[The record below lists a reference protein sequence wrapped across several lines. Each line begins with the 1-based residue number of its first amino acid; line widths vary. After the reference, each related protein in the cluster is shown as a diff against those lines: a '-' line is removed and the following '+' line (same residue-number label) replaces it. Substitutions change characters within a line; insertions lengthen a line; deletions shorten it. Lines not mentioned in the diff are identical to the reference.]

1 MSCFGD
7 CLELGPP
14 PDMILSMPPP
24 PLSSFLLPRNALVAS
39 KHSGGSNGSGSGGN
53 NNNHSLLCSA
63 AFICEPS
70 LKANE
75 QSGLE
80 FVELPGNGVDDT
92 WVLVLIASCVG
103 VLLLGALLAMVLLKC
118 RDRFCFRCSSFG
130 YSYHDSNL
138 KQPPLHALAS
148 EPTTAKTAGFLA
160 GGTILYPTNHV
171 VHHGTNPHHPNHHHH
186 LHQPVAYGPDNR
198 TLWAAL
204 TPHGTQHFITESYG
218 GHPDDHYEV
227 IDYGRKHEQYIP
239 SGSVGGGSVIIGGS
253 GAPNGTLVKSKNS
266 FENSGFVDYDYEDP
280 TPLMESYGAG
290 HFDDMDSGY
299 QEPQEVL
306 GASLNR
312 SNANTTINRSTIVS
326 SPTRIEHPNMAPL
339 NLYPTV
345 QSQHRSGT
353 LSSTMGRK
361 SLGGSGGSTTGT
373 MSRRISDIKN

>member
-24 PLSSFLLPRNALVAS
+24 PLSSFLLPKNALVAAS
-39 KHSGGSNGSGSGGN
+39 KPNGNS
-53 NNNHSLLCSA
+53 NHSLLCSA

-70 LKANE
+70 LKAIE
-75 QSGLE
+75 QSGME
-80 FVELPGNGVDDT
+80 FIELPGNGMDDT
-92 WVLVLIASCVG
+92 WVLVLISSCVG
-103 VLLLGALLAMVLLKC
+103 VLLLGALLAMVLIKC
-118 RDRFCFRCSSFG
+118 RDSFG

-138 KQPPLHALAS
+138 KQPPLHALGTEPVVAS
-148 EPTTAKTAGFLA
+148 KAAVFMP
-160 GGTILYPTNHV
+160 GGTILYPTGH
-171 VHHGTNPHHPNHHHH
+171 VHHHSTHPHQHGG
-186 LHQPVAYGPDNR
+186 QPVYGPDNR

-218 GHPDDHYEV
+218 GNPEDHYEV

-239 SGSVGGGSVIIGGS
+239 AS
-253 GAPNGTLVKSKNS
+253 AHGTIVKSKNS

-280 TPLMESYGAG
+280 TPLMESYA

-306 GASLNR
+306 GSLGRPALSTAHRHN
-312 SNANTTINRSTIVS
+312 NPTIS
-326 SPTRIEHPNMAPL
+326 SPVPIEHPNLAPL

-345 QSQHRSGT
+345 QSHRSSTGLAIGQTGT
-353 LSSTMGRK
+353 LSSSSTIGRK
-361 SLGGSGGSTTGT
+361 SSTTGAGT
-373 MSRRISDIKN
+373 LSRRISDIKN

>member
-1 MSCFGD
+1 MSCLGD

-39 KHSGGSNGSGSGGN
+39 KPNGNSNN
-53 NNNHSLLCSA
+53 SLLCSA

-75 QSGLE
+75 QSGME
-80 FVELPGNGVDDT
+80 FVELPGNGMDDT
-92 WVLVLIASCVG
+92 WVLVLISSCVG
-103 VLLLGALLAMVLLKC
+103 VLLLGALLAMVVLKC
-118 RDRFCFRCSSFG
+118 RDSFS

-138 KQPPLHALAS
+138 KQPPLHALGHEQS
-148 EPTTAKTAGFLA
+148 TAKAAVFMP
-160 GGTILYPTNHV
+160 GGTILYPTNHL
-171 VHHGTNPHHPNHHHH
+171 HHHH
-186 LHQPVAYGPDNR
+186 QQQPHQPTYGPDNR

-218 GHPDDHYEV
+218 GNPEDHYEV

-239 SGSVGGGSVIIGGS
+239 S
-253 GAPNGTLVKSKNS
+253 AHGTIVKSKNS

-280 TPLMESYGAG
+280 TPLMESYA

-306 GASLNR
+306 GSLNR
-312 SNANTTINRSTIVS
+312 AATANRTGTLVS
-326 SPTRIEHPNMAPL
+326 SPTRIENPNLAPL

-345 QSQHRSGT
+345 QSHRTGT

-361 SLGGSGGSTTGT
+361 AHGNSGAGSL
-373 MSRRISDIKN
+373 SRRISDIKN

>member
-24 PLSSFLLPRNALVAS
+24 PLSSFLLPKNALVAS
-39 KHSGGSNGSGSGGN
+39 KANGNSNN
-53 NNNHSLLCSA
+53 SLLCSA

-75 QSGLE
+75 QSGME
-80 FVELPGNGVDDT
+80 FVELPGNGMDDT
-92 WVLVLIASCVG
+92 WVLVLISSCVG

-138 KQPPLHALAS
+138 KQPPLHALGH
-148 EPTTAKTAGFLA
+148 EPSSAKAAVFMP
-160 GGTILYPTNHV
+160 GGTILYPTSHV
-171 VHHGTNPHHPNHHHH
+171 HHHH
-186 LHQPVAYGPDNR
+186 HHQQQQPHQPHQPSYGPDNR

-218 GHPDDHYEV
+218 GNPEDHYEV

-239 SGSVGGGSVIIGGS
+239 S
-253 GAPNGTLVKSKNS
+253 AHGTIVKSKNS

-280 TPLMESYGAG
+280 TPLMESYA

-306 GASLNR
+306 GTLNR
-312 SNANTTINRSTIVS
+312 VAAGRTVPLVS
-326 SPTRIEHPNMAPL
+326 SPTRIENPNLAPL

-345 QSQHRSGT
+345 QSHRTGT
-353 LSSTMGRK
+353 L
-361 SLGGSGGSTTGT
+361 GSTTGRKSHGT
-373 MSRRISDIKN
+373 SAAGSLSRRISDIKN

>member
-39 KHSGGSNGSGSGGN
+39 GKGSGGAGGGN
-53 NNNHSLLCSA
+53 SNHSLLCSA

-92 WVLVLIASCVG
+92 WVLVLISSCVG

-118 RDRFCFRCSSFG
+118 RDRFCIRCSSFG

-138 KQPPLHALAS
+138 KQPPLHALA
-148 EPTTAKTAGFLA
+148 EPTVTKAAGGFLA

-171 VHHGTNPHHPNHHHH
+171 VHHTNSLQHHHH
-186 LHQPVAYGPDNR
+186 QHHHQQQHLHHQSGTVYGTDNR

-239 SGSVGGGSVIIGGS
+239 SATGPGTGGTI
-253 GAPNGTLVKSKNS
+253 VKSKNS

-280 TPLMESYGAG
+280 TPLMESYGGA

-306 GASLNR
+306 GSLSR
-312 SNANTTINRSTIVS
+312 PVQRSTLTVS
-326 SPTRIEHPNMAPL
+326 SPTRIENPNMAPL
-339 NLYPTV
+339 NLYPTAA
-345 QSQHRSGT
+345 QPARGATGT
-353 LSSTMGRK
+353 LGSATMGRK
-361 SLGGSGGSTTGT
+361 SIGTGAAAGAGT
-373 MSRRISDIKN
+373 LSRRISDIKN